1 MTGHTGAPITTSGR
15 ARLPGGVGP
24 AGRPRG
30 PRRVSRSGWL
40 AAGVLAAAAGLVG
53 ACASP
58 YEATPLPPRSAAPA
72 QTPAPPSAGC
82 PVQRAVASYAP
93 PGSVPTDLTDYR
105 TVRRIKERGRLVV
118 GVSADTLLLGAR
130 NPINGRIEGF
140 DVEMARLVAR
150 AVFGDPDRVQL
161 RVITA
166 AQRVPALR
174 DGDVDLVA
182 RNMTITCDRWKQ
194 IAFSAEY
201 YRSGQKVLVKR
212 DARQTSLGELTGAR
226 VCAPLGSTSLEQ
238 LRRTPGVRVVTAG
251 THTEC
256 LVKFQQGATDAITGD
271 DTVLAGLAAQDPYA
285 KVVGQA
291 FTVEPYGIGMK
302 AESVDL
308 VRYVNAVLAR
318 AVADGSWRA
327 AYTRWLAGALGPAP
341 SPPTPVYGRS

>member
-1 MTGHTGAPITTSGR
+1 MSGHA
-15 ARLPGGVGP
+15 GVP
-24 AGRPRG
+24 SDRPGRP
-30 PRRVSRSGWL
+30 GWL
-40 AAGVLAAAAGLVG
+40 VVGVMAAVAGLAG

-58 YEATPLPPRSAAPA
+58 YQATPLPPRAAA
-72 QTPAPPSAGC
+72 AAETPAPPSTGC
-82 PVQRAVASYAP
+82 PVQQAVASYNP
-93 PGSVPTDLTDYR
+93 PGSVPSDLADYR
-105 TVRRIKERGRLVV
+105 TVRRIKDRGRLVV

-150 AVFGDPDRVQL
+150 AVFGDPDRIQL

-166 AQRVPALR
+166 AQRISALR

-201 YRSGQKVLVKR
+201 YRSGQKLLVKR
-212 DARQTSLGELTGAR
+212 DARQTSLDQLAGAR

-238 LRRTPGVRVVTAG
+238 LRRARGVLVVTAG

-291 FTVEPYGIGMK
+291 FTVEPYGLGMK

-308 VRYVNAVLAR
+308 VRYVNAVLAQ
-318 AVADGSWRA
+318 AVADGNWRA

-341 SPPTPVYGRS
+341 RPPTPVYGRS